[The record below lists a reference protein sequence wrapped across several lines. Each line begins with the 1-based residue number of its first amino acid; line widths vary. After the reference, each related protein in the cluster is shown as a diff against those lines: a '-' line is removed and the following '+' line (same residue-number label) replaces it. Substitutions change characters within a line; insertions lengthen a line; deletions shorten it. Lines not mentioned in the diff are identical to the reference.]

1 VLEIVERILA
11 ALIILALLTLL
22 IILAFPVPPRQ
33 TAGPTPAKPGEEV
46 ARAPAQ
52 PDQPAKQSPAD
63 PVLPPTPEPKTP
75 VSPPATDVGGD
86 SRAQQEA
93 DRRAQENRRRA
104 EEEAARRADA
114 DSARRAEEE
123 ALRRKRT
130 VPAAGCTD
138 EECRRILRTRVRDC
152 PEAGCPPPRRPV
164 RRPVLKDCRDG
175 ARDCCPEEPRR
186 RIVKRHN
193 LPYWKDPRRYAVV
206 EDDPDWYDERIAAL
220 GPPPGV
226 CPD

>member
-33 TAGPTPAKPGEEV
+33 TAGPPAATPRSGDEV
-46 ARAPAQ
+46 ARAPVQ
-52 PDQPAKQSPAD
+52 PEQPGKQKPAD
-63 PVLPPTPEPKTP
+63 PVPPPP
-75 VSPPATDVGGD
+75 VQRPADPATDVGGD

-93 DRRAQENRRRA
+93 DKRAEENRRRA

-114 DSARRAEEE
+114 DAARRAEEE
-123 ALRRKRT
+123 ALRRRRT
-130 VPAAGCTD
+130 QPAAGCTD
-138 EECRRILRTRVRDC
+138 EECRRIVRTRVRDC
-152 PEAGCPPPRRPV
+152 RDGGCPPRRPV
-164 RRPVLKDCRDG
+164 RRPVLRDCHDG
-175 ARDCCPEEPRR
+175 ARDCCPEESRR

-193 LPYWKDPRRYAVV
+193 LPYWKDPRRYAAV
-206 EDDPDWYDERIAAL
+206 EDDPDWYDERIAVV